1 MFKNLLKKISI
12 NLSFYYFK
20 KKKFNKKK
28 HFKIS
33 NFLDKK
39 INIFFKKNPRLF
51 THAKLSN
58 EIHKI
63 ISKKQLDNFLK
74 NPIIQNIFF
83 IHNRFFIRKE
93 LAELRKDKYWSL
105 WKKLIIENDIGRP
118 IRYFLYPKSSGNR
131 IRQVYLIQKFLRNTV
146 QINLN
151 KLQTI
156 IELGG
161 GYGCMA
167 QIFCKLNKKI
177 NYNIY
182 DMYEVNL
189 LQYYYLMMNNL
200 KTNLSIE
207 KLGINLISKI
217 RDLNKIKTERDVDL
231 FIANWSLSEFP
242 LKFRE
247 KFIPTI
253 KSAKYSIICFQE
265 KFENINNTKF
275 FKGLIKKFKKNYEY
289 KFIDFKYYNQSP
301 FNNTNHQMLILIKK

>member
-20 KKKFNKKK
+20 KNELNKKK

-33 NFLDKK
+33 NFLNKK

-51 THAKLSN
+51 THTKLSN

-63 ISKKQLDNFLK
+63 ISEKKLDNFLK
-74 NPIIQNIFF
+74 NPLIQNIFF

-93 LAELRKDKYWSL
+93 LAELKKDKYWSL
-105 WKKLIIENDIGRP
+105 WKKLIIENDIGSP
-118 IRYFLYPKSSGNR
+118 IRYFLYPRSSGNR

-151 KLQTI
+151 KIQTI

-189 LQYYYLMMNNL
+189 LQYYYLKMNNF
-200 KTNLSIE
+200 KTNLSIKTKGVNLIN
-207 KLGINLISKI
+207 KLG
-217 RDLNKIKTERDVDL
+217 DLNKIKKGKDVDL

-253 KSAKYSIICFQE
+253 KRAKYSIICFQE
-265 KFENINNTKF
+265 RFENIDNIKF
-275 FKGLIKKFKKNYEY
+275 FKKLIKKIKINYEY
-289 KFIDFKYYNQSP
+289 NFIDFKYYNKSP
-301 FNNTNHQMLILIKK
+301 FNNTNHYMLILKKK

>member
-1 MFKNLLKKISI
+1 MLKTLLKKISV
-12 NLSFYYFK
+12 NLSFYYLK
-20 KKKFNKKK
+20 KNKFDKKK

-33 NFLDKK
+33 DLLNKK
-39 INIFFKKNPRLF
+39 INILFKKNPRLF
-51 THAKLSN
+51 THTKLSN
-58 EIHKI
+58 EIRKI
-63 ISKKQLDNFLK
+63 INENRLSNFLK
-74 NPIIQNIFF
+74 NPLIQNIFF

-93 LAELRKDKYWSL
+93 LSELQKDKYWKL
-105 WKKLIIENDIGRP
+105 WNKLIIENDIGSP

-131 IRQVYLIQKFLRNTV
+131 IRQVYLIQQFLKNSKK
-146 QINLN
+146 INL
-151 KLQTI
+151 KKIKTI

-167 QIFCKLNKKI
+167 QLFYKLNKKI

-189 LQYYYLMMNNL
+189 LQYYYLIMNNCRV
-200 KTNLSIE
+200 NLSL
-207 KLGINLISKI
+207 KKQGINLINKF
-217 RDLNKIKTERDVDL
+217 RDLNKIKKGKDIDL

-253 KSAKYSIICFQE
+253 KRAKYSIICFQE

-275 FKGLIKKFKKNYEY
+275 FKELISDIKKNHEY
-289 KFIDFKYYNQSP
+289 KLIDFKYYNDSP
-301 FNNTNHQMLILIKK
+301 FNNTNHQMLIIEKK